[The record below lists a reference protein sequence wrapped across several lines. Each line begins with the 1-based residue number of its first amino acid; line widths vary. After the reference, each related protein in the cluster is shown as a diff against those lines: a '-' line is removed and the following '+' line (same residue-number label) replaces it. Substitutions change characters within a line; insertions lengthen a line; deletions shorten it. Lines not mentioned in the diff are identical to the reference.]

1 MSLVLKADGLVL
13 NGEWVIMAEGFLT
26 PVTRDGLEVPYQA
39 KPYFLKVWALQ
50 AKVAESS
57 GDFAPILKTDMQVRR
72 ALSRI
77 LTSI

>member
-1 MSLVLKADGLVL
+1 MGNGSSWPKASHSCHQG
-13 NGEWVIMAEGFLT
+13 
-26 PVTRDGLEVPYQA
+26 RGLEVPYQA